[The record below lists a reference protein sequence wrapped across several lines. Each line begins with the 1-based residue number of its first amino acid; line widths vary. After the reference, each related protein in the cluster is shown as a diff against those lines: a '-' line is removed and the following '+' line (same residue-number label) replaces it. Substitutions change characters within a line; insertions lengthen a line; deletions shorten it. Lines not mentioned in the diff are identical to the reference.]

1 MTLEPKE
8 VCARV
13 DSGICG
19 LTCMVRVR
27 RIDKRKAAVKITD
40 TECTMLHEIAENIKE
55 LGIKELFKPIN
66 INPVYQAAQKAGCHA
81 SCPVPVAILK
91 AAEVALEMA
100 LAKSAAI
107 EFIVCD

>member
-1 MTLEPKE
+1 MANE

-19 LTCMVRVR
+19 LPCQVRVS
-27 RIDKRKAAVKITD
+27 RIDKRKAAVEITD
-40 TECTMLHEIAENIKE
+40 TECTMLHEMAGNIKE
-55 LGIKELFKPIN
+55 IGIKEVFSPITS
-66 INPVYQAAQKAGCHA
+66 NPAYLAAQKAGCHP

-100 LAKSAAI
+100 LSKSVAI
-107 EFIVCD
+107 EFVNCD